1 MSITETVVQLVQRL
15 ENHWPVDYHRIEL
28 SFQAEDQGL
37 QEFELYYHL
46 NE

>member
-28 SFQAEDQGL
+28 GFQAEDQGL